1 MIQRYADEKME
12 TCLIGLYRRKSIWF
26 PNSFQVKNKC
36 NKIKHLC
43 MYRQQSGNNLR
54 NIKYNKNN
62 NLCFLLTF
70 QVVSKYTINQGFREV
85 GFQESFQL
93 NDLL

>member
-1 MIQRYADEKME
+1 MIQRYADKKME
-12 TCLIGLYRRKSIWF
+12 TYLIGLHRRKSVWF
-26 PNSFQVKNKC
+26 PNSFQVKNKY
-36 NKIKHLC
+36 NKINYLC

-70 QVVSKYTINQGFREV
+70 QVVSKYTIDQGFREV